1 MCDKVEWVDKE
12 WPLPLKNALVKLWSM
27 YDAERDERMN
37 GNVKHA
43 TENYELVQK
52 TRELEKKNLELHKQ
66 LGDTLEYVAEA
77 TTHELEYAKSH
88 QAELQVACLK
98 EANKKL
104 ELEAAKMHKLEEQV
118 GRLEEEKK
126 KLEFELEAAKKQT
139 GDGQVAGLKEDKK
152 KLEYYVADLLKIH
165 HAQKEKMK
173 MIAEICKE

>member
-37 GNVKHA
+37 GNVNYA
-43 TENYELVQK
+43 TVNYKLVQK

-77 TTHELEYAKSH
+77 TTHELEYAKRQ

-98 EANKKL
+98 EATIQNPKISSII
-104 ELEAAKMHKLEEQV
+104 ESP
-118 GRLEEEKK
+118 
-126 KLEFELEAAKKQT
+126 
-139 GDGQVAGLKEDKK
+139 
-152 KLEYYVADLLKIH
+152 YVLGSCR
-165 HAQKEKMK
+165 
-173 MIAEICKE
+173 IAPER